1 VAYATPSTVSAGDA
15 VTATAQNILV
25 NNDIALA
32 PFFSVWTS
40 FTPTITNVVVG
51 NGTHAS
57 KYLQVGRLV
66 IASFDFTFGSTSSIS
81 GAPVFSLPVAAL
93 AGGGFITSQCVF
105 LDAGTNRY
113 AGMCELDAATQV
125 VCQAVSTSGAYAVQ
139 SQPNATTPFTWTTS
153 DRINVGVLYQSAS

>member
-1 VAYATPSTVSAGDA
+1 MAYATPSTVTAGDA

-40 FTPTITNVVVG
+40 FTPTLTNMVAG

-105 LDAGTNRY
+105 RDLSGDRY
-113 AGMCELDAATQV
+113 PAMCELDAATQV
-125 VCQAVSTSGAYAVQ
+125 VCQLIATNGTYATA
-139 SQPNATTPFTWTTS
+139 SSPSATIPFTWTTG
-153 DRINVGVLYQSAS
+153 DRINVGILYQSAS

>member
-1 VAYATPSTVSAGDA
+1 MAYATPSTVTAGDA
-15 VTATAQNILV
+15 VTAAAQNILV

-93 AGGGFITSQCVF
+93 AGAGFITSQCVF

-113 AGMCELDAATQV
+113 AGMCELDASTQV
-125 VCQAVSTSGAYAVQ
+125 VCQSLLTNESYGRAAA
-139 SQPNATTPFTWTTS
+139 PNATNPFVWTTS
-153 DRINVGVLYQSAS
+153 DRINVGIVYQSAS